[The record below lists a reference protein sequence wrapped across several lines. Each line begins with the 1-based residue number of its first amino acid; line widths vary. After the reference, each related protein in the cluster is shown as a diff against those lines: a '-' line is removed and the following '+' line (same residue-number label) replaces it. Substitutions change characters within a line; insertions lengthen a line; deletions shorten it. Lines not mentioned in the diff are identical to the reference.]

1 MVQLHGLSLQK
12 KTMHPKEIRIVFMGT
27 PEFAVESLKALVDNG
42 YQVVGVITA
51 PDKPAGRGRQL
62 AESAVKKYAVE
73 NGLHVLQP
81 EKLKNPEFIS
91 ELESLNADLQIVV
104 AFRMLPE
111 IVWNMPPM
119 GTFNLHASLL
129 PQYRGAAPLN
139 RAIINGETETGVTT
153 FLLSHE
159 IDTGQIIF
167 QEKVNIAEND
177 SVGDLHDRMMGI
189 GAKLVLKTVN
199 ALAEGK
205 IEAIDQEQLIDNQTK
220 IKQAPKLFKDDCR
233 IDWSRDTESI
243 RNLIRGLSPY
253 PAAWTELVHT
263 TKDETL
269 NAKIFAASREDS
281 SLHAAP
287 GTLQTDGK
295 KFLKIACTDG
305 WLSISDM
312 QLSGK
317 KRMKIDELLRGLK
330 DLGDWR
336 IKM

>member
-1 MVQLHGLSLQK
+1 
-12 KTMHPKEIRIVFMGT
+12 MHPKEIRIVFMGT
-27 PEFAVESLKALVDNG
+27 PDFAVKSLKALVENG

-62 AESAVKKYAVE
+62 SESAVKKYAIE
-73 NGLHVLQP
+73 NDLKVLQP
-81 EKLKNPEFIS
+81 EKLKNPDFIA
-91 ELESLNADLQIVV
+91 ELESLEADLQIVV

-111 IVWNMPPM
+111 IVWNKPPL

-139 RAIINGETETGVTT
+139 WAIMNGETETGVTT

-167 QEKVNIAEND
+167 QEKVSIAGND
-177 SVGDLHDRMMGI
+177 TVGDLHDRLMII
-189 GAKLVLKTVN
+189 GSELVLKTVD

-205 IEAIDQEQLIDNQTK
+205 VQPIDQTQLIENTER
-220 IKQAPKLFKDDCR
+220 IKQAPKIFKEDCR
-233 IDWSRDTESI
+233 IDWTKSTESV

-253 PAAWTELVHT
+253 PTAWTEFVHPEKVEIIT
-263 TKDETL
+263 
-269 NAKIFAASREDS
+269 AKIYAASRDNS
-281 SLHAAP
+281 SLPAAP
-287 GTLQTDGK
+287 GTIQTDGK
-295 KFLKIACTDG
+295 KFLKIACPDG
-305 WLSISDM
+305 WLSINDI

-317 KRMKIDELLRGLK
+317 KQMKIDELLRGFQHIGEWK
-330 DLGDWR
+330 